1 MLKSTRAWKKH
12 TTAGS
17 GISDKYELWCLLS
30 ITMSINSVVSYIT
43 FLIQMKFDKSE
54 FMNIIIIEE
63 RYWQFNGKYCPWE
76 RPVSLS
82 SEEGQCQPVSP
93 KLLVK
98 CKSFKYTTC
107 KCKGVVWISLADSFC
122 QHCHYSSLQSTVGGM
137 AGGFFWHKYPFFI
150 RCQGKNWP
158 PQCIGCLPST
168 YMGSFTYYVIADR
181 GGSFRM
187 ITVLHRGI
195 PENDYSV
202 PRILGILCP

>member
-1 MLKSTRAWKKH
+1 
-12 TTAGS
+12 
-17 GISDKYELWCLLS
+17 
-30 ITMSINSVVSYIT
+30 MSINSVVSYIT

-107 KCKGVVWISLADSFC
+107 KCKGVV
-122 QHCHYSSLQSTVGGM
+122 
-137 AGGFFWHKYPFFI
+137 
-150 RCQGKNWP
+150 
-158 PQCIGCLPST
+158 
-168 YMGSFTYYVIADR
+168 
-181 GGSFRM
+181 
-187 ITVLHRGI
+187 
-195 PENDYSV
+195 
-202 PRILGILCP
+202 